1 MPIVSFALIEGAVA
15 WVAVELVYRRMTA
28 GLKLRSAAPQI
39 ESILSREFTF
49 LLNN

>member
-1 MPIVSFALIEGAVA
+1 MPIVSFAVIEGIVA
-15 WVAVELVYRRMTA
+15 WVAVELVFRRMTA
-28 GLKLRSAAPQI
+28 GLKLRSATPQI